1 MAEHKSGAGFRPPG
15 ETGHLLK
22 PEKGKEKVMTEQD
35 LKKETLVYWDRL
47 KDENTYI
54 CLKDYVSKK
63 LIPLD
68 NRSLLAAEIEHAEKA
83 GRLNKKPC
91 TTLVLLLGFSLEP
104 LLQLICVYKPRK
116 IVLLMNRFYGG
127 EEGHVYGR
135 NFKEAVTWLKEAK
148 LISAAPEFL
157 SPSDNPDDPGY
168 VVDDDPAA
176 IFKTLTEAVL
186 DEENV
191 VIDVTGGKKS
201 MVTGAFLYAAY
212 AGVPISY
219 VDFDDKAY
227 STAHRRPYGYAC
239 KIGELSNPYQSF
251 ALREWEKVKESYKA
265 YKFRDVL
272 ELLVGSDR
280 KGGDGTIARAL
291 EEYLPGAV
299 EGIKKMEEVIAFY
312 EKWDGGDFN
321 GAAEITGQVKDQVPE
336 FKPPDAVSCLGG
348 KWCSVKPA
356 GFKFTDSINDFYD
369 DSKHLR
375 VYVFDELKRIERLI
389 CHNQDYRSAFIR
401 AGSLSEVVMLARLVK
416 LVEKKEDKEALLKAL
431 HDGMTPRAKSVYKS
445 LLKDSG
451 STIEIGPKR
460 NFSSRENYLY
470 FTGAPEIEVKLTKK
484 MNAWWKNSPRFFKA
498 DDGWDSFLELRN
510 QMVHKYFTVSREW
523 AEDALRFVTANF
535 EDFLGQKTASL
546 TYNAEAVSWQ
556 ELCDLCGLAR
566 FLPLKLRM

>member
-1 MAEHKSGAGFRPPG
+1 MA
-15 ETGHLLK
+15 
-22 PEKGKEKVMTEQD
+22 EQD
-35 LKKETLVYWDRL
+35 LKRATETYWDCQ
-47 KDENTYI
+47 KDENIYI

-63 LIPLD
+63 LAPLG
-68 NRSLLAAEIEHAEKA
+68 NRSLLAAELELAEKA

-91 TTLVLLLGFSLEP
+91 ATLVLLLGFSLEP
-104 LLQLICVYKPRK
+104 LLQLICVYKPQK
-116 IVLLMNRFYGG
+116 ITLIMNKFYG
-127 EEGHVYGR
+127 EDEGRVYGER
-135 NFKEAVTWLKEAK
+135 FKEAVTWLKEAK

-157 SPSDNPDDPGY
+157 SPPYKPDDPGY

-176 IFKTLTEAVL
+176 IFKTLTEAIL

-191 VIDVTGGKKS
+191 IIDVTGGKKS

-227 STAHRRPYGYAC
+227 STDKRRPYGYAC

-272 ELLVGSDR
+272 ELLVGLDR
-280 KGGDGTIARAL
+280 KGGEGTIARAL

-299 EGIKKMEEVIAFY
+299 DGIKKMEEVIALY

-321 GAAEITGQVKDQVPE
+321 GSAEITGRVKDQVPE

-348 KWCSVKPA
+348 KWCSVEPA

-375 VYVFDELKRIERLI
+375 VYVFDELKRILRLI

-401 AGSLSEVVMLARLVK
+401 AGSLSEVIMLARLVK
-416 LVEKKEDKEALLKAL
+416 LVKKKEDKEALLKAL
-431 HDGMTPRAKSVYKS
+431 HDGMTPPASQVYKS
-445 LLKDSG
+445 LLG
-451 STIEIGPKR
+451 SCSIIKIGPKR
-460 NFSSRENYLY
+460 KSSSEQNDLY
-470 FTGAPEIEVKLTKK
+470 FTGAPEIEVKLIKK
-484 MNAWWKNSPRFFKA
+484 MNAWWKNSTSFFNA
-498 DDGWDSFLELRN
+498 DDGWDSFLKLRN

-535 EDFLGQKTASL
+535 EDFLGQKTAAL